1 MYSSLKT
8 ISGFIIVLAVLNAVS
23 AILVAMIISPLPSME
38 AAMFTAI
45 IASLATCAVALL
57 VIGIALWNLHGDMEA
72 NITST
77 SESLSA
83 LKKRIDSI
91 ENK

>member
-8 ISGFIIVLAVLNAVS
+8 ISGFVIVLAVLNAVS
-23 AILVAMIISPLPSME
+23 AILVAMIISPLPGME

-72 NITST
+72 NISST

>member
-8 ISGFIIVLAVLNAVS
+8 ISGFVIVLAVLNAVS
-23 AILVAMIISPLPSME
+23 AILVAMIISPLPGME

-57 VIGIALWNLHGDMEA
+57 LIGIALWNLHGDMEA
-72 NITST
+72 NISST
-77 SESLSA
+77 TDFISYM
-83 LKKRIDSI
+83 KKRI
-91 ENK
+91 EALEKK

>member
-8 ISGFIIVLAVLNAVS
+8 ISGFVIVLAVLNAVS
-23 AILVAMIISPLPSME
+23 AILVAMIISPLPGME